1 METSMNY
8 FLLTWKPEFGS
19 YTAEQF
25 NELKIILRSDG
36 SVKIPWSMRASDVN
50 IDDGVILF
58 RQGKV
63 TGLYGFG
70 KVTGSEEIITKDG
83 SRKFEVTF
91 YNLRDSID
99 QPFFSKKELI
109 DGGIKAAL
117 LNSQASGHGA
127 LPQSQVDVLEE
138 FLALRKKP
146 GLLDLCGYYCSR

>member
-1 METSMNY
+1 MNY
-8 FLLTWKPEFGS
+8 FLLTWKPEFGF
-19 YTAEQF
+19 YTTDQF
-25 NELKIILRSDG
+25 NELKVILRSDG
-36 SVKIPWSMRASDVN
+36 SVKTLWSMRASEVN
-50 IDDGVILF
+50 IGDGVILF

-109 DGGIKAAL
+109 DVGIKAAL
-117 LNSQASGHGA
+117 LNSQASGHGP
-127 LPQSQVDVLEE
+127 LPQSQLNILEE

-146 GLLDLCGYYCSR
+146 RLLDLCGHYCLR

>member
-1 METSMNY
+1 MNY

-25 NELKIILRSDG
+25 NELKKVLRSDG
-36 SVKIPWSMRASDVN
+36 SVKTPWSMRASEVN
-50 IDDGVILF
+50 IGDGVILF

-70 KVTGSEEIITKDG
+70 KVTGSEEIIAKDG

-109 DGGIKAAL
+109 DVGIKAAL

-127 LPQSQVDVLEE
+127 LPQIQLNILEE
-138 FLALRKKP
+138 FLAIRKKP
-146 GLLDLCGYYCSR
+146 RLLDLCGHYCLR